1 MDIKKYTHKI
11 KVFRD
16 RWLREPR
23 VVDISLPYVPQEFTR
38 PDETVETFHI
48 DWEEQRLVQK
58 KDLIKGDQIALEKI
72 KKESEKLGTFV
83 KRSSFGG
90 LYWNISERK
99 KKGNKKLP

>member
-23 VVDISLPYVPQEFTR
+23 VVDISLPFVPQEFTR

-48 DWEEQRLVQK
+48 NWEEQ
-58 KDLIKGDQIALEKI
+58 
-72 KKESEKLGTFV
+72 
-83 KRSSFGG
+83 
-90 LYWNISERK
+90 K

>member
-23 VVDISLPYVPQEFTR
+23 VVDISLPFVPQEFTR

-48 DWEEQRLVQK
+48 DWEEQ
-58 KDLIKGDQIALEKI
+58 
-72 KKESEKLGTFV
+72 
-83 KRSSFGG
+83 
-90 LYWNISERK
+90 K

>member
-48 DWEEQRLVQK
+48 DWEEQ
-58 KDLIKGDQIALEKI
+58 
-72 KKESEKLGTFV
+72 
-83 KRSSFGG
+83 
-90 LYWNISERK
+90 K

>member
-16 RWLREPR
+16 RWLRDPR
-23 VVDISLPYVPQEFTR
+23 VVDISLPYVPEEFTR

-48 DWEEQRLVQK
+48 DWEEQ
-58 KDLIKGDQIALEKI
+58 
-72 KKESEKLGTFV
+72 
-83 KRSSFGG
+83 
-90 LYWNISERK
+90 K

>member
-16 RWLREPR
+16 RWLRDPR

-38 PDETVETFHI
+38 PDETAETFHI
-48 DWEEQRLVQK
+48 DWEEQ
-58 KDLIKGDQIALEKI
+58 
-72 KKESEKLGTFV
+72 
-83 KRSSFGG
+83 
-90 LYWNISERK
+90 K

>member
-23 VVDISLPYVPQEFTR
+23 VVDISLPFVPQEFTR
-38 PDETVETFHI
+38 PDEVVETFHV
-48 DWEEQRLVQK
+48 DWEEQ
-58 KDLIKGDQIALEKI
+58 
-72 KKESEKLGTFV
+72 
-83 KRSSFGG
+83 
-90 LYWNISERK
+90 K

>member
-16 RWLREPR
+16 RWLRDPR

-48 DWEEQRLVQK
+48 DWEEQ
-58 KDLIKGDQIALEKI
+58 
-72 KKESEKLGTFV
+72 
-83 KRSSFGG
+83 
-90 LYWNISERK
+90 K

>member
-23 VVDISLPYVPQEFTR
+23 VVDISLPFVPQEFTR
-38 PDETVETFHI
+38 PDEVVETFH
-48 DWEEQRLVQK
+48 EEESLVQK
-58 KDLIKGDQIALEKI
+58 KHLIKGD
-72 KKESEKLGTFV
+72 KEE
-83 KRSSFGG
+83 
-90 LYWNISERK
+90 K

>member
-38 PDETVETFHI
+38 PDEVVETFHI

-58 KDLIKGDQIALEKI
+58 KHLIQGDKERKKALEI
-72 KKESEKLGTFV
+72 N
-83 KRSSFGG
+83 
-90 LYWNISERK
+90 WNISERK
-99 KKGNKKLP
+99 K

>member
-16 RWLREPR
+16 RWLRDPR

-38 PDETVETFHI
+38 PDEVVETFHI

-58 KDLIKGDQIALEKI
+58 KHLIQGDEERKKALEINWDMK
-72 KKESEKLGTFV
+72 
-83 KRSSFGG
+83 
-90 LYWNISERK
+90 ERK

>member
-16 RWLREPR
+16 RWLRDPR

-38 PDETVETFHI
+38 PDEVVETFHI

-58 KDLIKGDQIALEKI
+58 KHLIQGDEERKKALEI
-72 KKESEKLGTFV
+72 NWDME
-83 KRSSFGG
+83 
-90 LYWNISERK
+90 ERK

>member
-16 RWLREPR
+16 RWLRDPR
-23 VVDISLPYVPQEFTR
+23 VVDISLPFVPQEFTR

-48 DWEEQRLVQK
+48 DWEEQ
-58 KDLIKGDQIALEKI
+58 
-72 KKESEKLGTFV
+72 
-83 KRSSFGG
+83 
-90 LYWNISERK
+90 K

>member
-23 VVDISLPYVPQEFTR
+23 VVDISLPYVPQESTR

-48 DWEEQRLVQK
+48 DWEEQ
-58 KDLIKGDQIALEKI
+58 
-72 KKESEKLGTFV
+72 
-83 KRSSFGG
+83 
-90 LYWNISERK
+90 K

>member
-23 VVDISLPYVPQEFTR
+23 IVDVTLPYVPQEFTR
-38 PDETVETFHI
+38 PDEVVETFHI
-48 DWEEQRLVQK
+48 DWEEQ
-58 KDLIKGDQIALEKI
+58 
-72 KKESEKLGTFV
+72 
-83 KRSSFGG
+83 
-90 LYWNISERK
+90 K

>member
-1 MDIKKYTHKI
+1 MDIKKYTHKV

-16 RWLREPR
+16 RWLKEPKE
-23 VVDISLPYVPQEFTR
+23 VDISLPYVPEKFTR
-38 PDETVETFHI
+38 PDEVVESFHI

-58 KDLIKGDQIALEKI
+58 TDLIKGDKIASEKI

-99 KKGNKKLP
+99 KKGSN

>member
-16 RWLREPR
+16 RWLRDPR
-23 VVDISLPYVPQEFTR
+23 VVDISLPYDPQEFTR

-48 DWEEQRLVQK
+48 DWEEQ
-58 KDLIKGDQIALEKI
+58 
-72 KKESEKLGTFV
+72 
-83 KRSSFGG
+83 
-90 LYWNISERK
+90 K